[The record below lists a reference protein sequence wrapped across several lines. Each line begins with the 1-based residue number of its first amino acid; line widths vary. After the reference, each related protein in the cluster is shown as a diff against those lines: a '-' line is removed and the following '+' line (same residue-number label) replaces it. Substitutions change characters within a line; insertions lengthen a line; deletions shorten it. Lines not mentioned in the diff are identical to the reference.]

1 MATKVFKVALPG
13 RNAYEDQDPDHFAL
27 FVDQRVDY
35 ILIKQKQKATVSV
48 PSSISAYNI
57 AHNLGYIPFCLVF
70 AEVSTGVW
78 RKIHSTAIDGVALK
92 YEISTTNLVLRNETG
107 SAVNFSYWI
116 FYDNV
121 TD

>member
-35 ILIKQKQKATVSV
+35 ILIKQEREATVSV
-48 PSSISAYNI
+48 SGTTNVS
-57 AHNLGYIPFCLVF
+57 HNLGYVPFCLVF
-70 AEVSTGVW
+70 VETSSGVW
-78 RKIHSTAIDGVALK
+78 RKVHSTPIDAIGVWF
-92 YEISTTNLVLRNETG
+92 EVNTTTLILRNTSG
-107 SAVNFSYWI
+107 SAKNFSYRI

-121 TD
+121 E